1 MTQTI
6 ERRLE
11 FAAPP
16 ERVWRAITDPDE
28 IAHWF
33 GDRAELDLRPG
44 GAGAFSWDNHGDFA
58 VRVELVEPP
67 YRLSWRWA
75 QKPGTAIEE
84 GVSTLV
90 EWVLM
95 RRADGGT
102 ILELRESGFVEQ
114 GHYEGNTTGWTAE
127 LGELEALLAR
137 E

>member
-1 MTQTI
+1 MALTI

-11 FAAPP
+11 SVAPP
-16 ERVWRAITDPDE
+16 ERVWQALADPNE
-28 IAHWF
+28 IVQWF

-44 GAGAFSWDNHGDFA
+44 GPGSFSWDGHGDFA
-58 VRVELVEPP
+58 ARVEVVEPP

-90 EWVLM
+90 EWVLT

-102 ILELRESGFVEQ
+102 ILELTESGFVEEE
-114 GHYEGNTTGWTAE
+114 HYQGNTTGWAAE
-127 LGELEALLAR
+127 LGELKALL
-137 E
+137 ELG